1 MSDLLKQLKE
11 QYITPE
17 TAKEYAETNDKLAY
31 CSDITG
37 LSISSTLLIPFEIH
51 LEQLAIRLGYLEE
64 EEEDTDTPQTITEG
78 EAYDQYDQMLD
89 DCNPIVE
96 VCGYEYSPSVAL
108 ERLDPIAYRCGFSD
122 FCSMLESE
130 HNIIVE

>member
-1 MSDLLKQLKE
+1 MSDLLKQLKA

-37 LSISSTLLIPFEIH
+37 LSISSTLLIPFEIA

-64 EEEDTDTPQTITEG
+64 EEEEEETQDTISEQD
-78 EAYDQYDQMLD
+78 AYEQYDQMLD
-89 DCNPIVE
+89 DCWE
-96 VCGYEYSPSVAL
+96 SAKVCGFEYAPSDAL
-108 ERLDPIAYRCGFSD
+108 KKLDPIAYRCGFSD